1 MNQYALM
8 EKNHGEN
15 LNQIAYLF
23 LNLSTW
29 LSNLTKE
36 TKINLLLELNNDL
49 KTRINFSISP

>member
-1 MNQYALM
+1 M

-49 KTRINFSISP
+49 KTRINFSIYP